1 MRADES
7 RAPAILEIIVG
18 HSTGGMYVLATPAL
32 EPLVSGLVLVSTA
45 PDARWH
51 PRAAYEAEQMNSRLR
66 DASTEWNFTAD
77 GVAAGRDL
85 LSRTP

>member
-32 EPLVSGLVLVSTA
+32 EPLVAAWYWSAPRPMLVGIRA
-45 PDARWH
+45 PRTR
-51 PRAAYEAEQMNSRLR
+51 PSR
-66 DASTEWNFTAD
+66 
-77 GVAAGRDL
+77 
-85 LSRTP
+85 